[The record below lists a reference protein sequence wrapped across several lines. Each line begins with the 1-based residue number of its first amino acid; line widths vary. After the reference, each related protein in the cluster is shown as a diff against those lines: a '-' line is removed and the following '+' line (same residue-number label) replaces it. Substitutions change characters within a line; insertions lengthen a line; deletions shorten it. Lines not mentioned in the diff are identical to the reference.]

1 MEELPLLPVDY
12 VFTGAG
18 SQPITFAFSYRATLD
33 PELLANGL
41 RQVAEHMRP
50 LQSRLL
56 RTSETDYKFRADPD
70 PPAIDV
76 RSSSSIFEAGTKV
89 EQYISPVRSLE
100 GEPLTRIVL
109 TQTPGGSVLAVSIS
123 HALVD
128 GFSYF
133 HFLSSW
139 ARTCRG
145 DRLILPSLEREIFL
159 SQIDR
164 TARDVPPESL
174 TDQCGLFHAGRREAS
189 RSVREERFFLSDESI
204 KSAVEG
210 ARQSRGQSM
219 TENDVIAAI
228 LWQKY
233 LPLWLSGAGNP
244 RVYLTL
250 PLDFRRV
257 MPGFQKSYFGCALCF
272 ATASTDRQSLLNS
285 SPGDL
290 ALLVRSAVTRMRSE
304 QILRSMST
312 LDAFRRNRGL
322 AAVEELHLRHP
333 ASGMIVTNLTRMP
346 IGDIDFGS
354 GAPADYSAY
363 LEVSRG
369 AAILPGSGGA
379 NILVGH
385 PSD

>member
-1 MEELPLLPVDY
+1 MDKIPLLPVDY
-12 VFTGAG
+12 VFTGEG

-50 LQSRLL
+50 LQSRLFK
-56 RTSETDYKFRADPD
+56 TSETDYEFRVDPD
-70 PPAIDV
+70 PLVIDV
-76 RSSSSIFEAGTKV
+76 RSSSSRFEAGTKV
-89 EQYISPVRSLE
+89 EQYIAPVRSLE
-100 GEPLTRIVL
+100 GEPLTRIAL

-128 GFSYF
+128 GFSFF

-139 ARTCRG
+139 ARTCRP
-145 DRLILPSLEREIFL
+145 DRLIIPSLEREPFL

-164 TARDVPPESL
+164 TARDAPPESF
-174 TDQCGLFHAGRREAS
+174 TDQCGLFHGGRREPS
-189 RSVREERFFLSDESI
+189 RTIREERFFLSDESI
-204 KSAVEG
+204 KSALEG
-210 ARQSRGQSM
+210 ARQGRGQSM
-219 TENDVIAAI
+219 TENDVIAAL

-233 LPLWLSGAGNP
+233 LPQWLNEAGNP

-250 PLDFRRV
+250 PFDFRRV
-257 MPGFQKSYFGCALCF
+257 MAGFPKSYFGCALCF
-272 ATASTDRQSLLNS
+272 ATASSDRQSLINS
-285 SPGDL
+285 SAGDL
-290 ALLVRSAVTRMRSE
+290 ALLVRSAVSRMRSE

-369 AAILPGSGGA
+369 AAILPGSGGV
-379 NILVGH
+379 NILIGH